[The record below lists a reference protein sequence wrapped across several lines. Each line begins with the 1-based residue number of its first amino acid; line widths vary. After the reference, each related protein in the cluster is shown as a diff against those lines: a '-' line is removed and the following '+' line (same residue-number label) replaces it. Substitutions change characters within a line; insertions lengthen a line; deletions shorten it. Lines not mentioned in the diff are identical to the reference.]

1 MKDKFRILTTVL
13 FVMYLAVLMKLLIF
27 RQGAMGFGG
36 GNFVPLKTIFNYLD
50 DAPTLG
56 IALRN
61 LGGNIMIFVP
71 LGFFIPLLH
80 RTSKWKAVLI
90 IAFVASLTFEIIQGV
105 FKVGIFDVDD
115 ILLNA
120 LGAMIGYWV
129 FVCIKSVV
137 LKRQT
142 SFEKDRH

>member
-27 RQGAMGFGG
+27 RQGAMCLGG

-50 DAPTLG
+50 DVPTLG

-80 RTSKWKAVLI
+80 RTSKWKTVLV
-90 IAFVASLTFEIIQGV
+90 VALVVSLTFEIIQGV

-120 LGAMIGYWV
+120 LGTMIGFWV

-142 SFEKDRH
+142 SFEKYRH

>member
-1 MKDKFRILTTVL
+1 
-13 FVMYLAVLMKLLIF
+13 
-27 RQGAMGFGG
+27 
-36 GNFVPLKTIFNYLD
+36 VPLKTIFNYLD
-50 DAPTLG
+50 DVPTLG

-80 RTSKWKAVLI
+80 RTSKWKTVLV
-90 IAFVASLTFEIIQGV
+90 VALVVSLTFEIIQGV

-120 LGAMIGYWV
+120 LGTMIGYWV

-142 SFEKDRH
+142 SFEKYRH